1 VGKLQKNQKGFTA
14 VEGLLIVLILVVIG
28 AVGYMVYHNDH
39 KTKTVT
45 TTNTSANKPATT
57 AKTSATMTTQP
68 TQKYITISAWG
79 VRVPYSGSDTLT
91 AANQTCT
98 ENGDAAGDTVNLGCQ
113 VDINSQDLANS
124 VGSCQSNRATGTVGY
139 FYRMGANDNYSE
151 TSGAG
156 YEPVAQWTAANP
168 GQYTQIG
175 GYTYAFAEIG
185 AAWGGQGAVSINTST
200 NALAD
205 TVPAGCS
212 NWVSEYN
219 AVEPL
224 VKPLASKFE
233 AVQ

>member
-1 VGKLQKNQKGFTA
+1 VGKLKNNQKGFTA

-39 KTKTVT
+39 KTKTASVST
-45 TTNTSANKPATT
+45 TAATKPATT
-57 AKTSATMTTQP
+57 KTSTATQP

-79 VRVPYSGSDTLT
+79 VRVPYSGSDTLSV
-91 AANQTCT
+91 ANQTCA
-98 ENGDAAGDTVNLGCQ
+98 ENGDAQGDTVNLGCQ
-113 VDINSQDLANS
+113 VDVNSQDLANS

-139 FYRMGANDNYSE
+139 FYRMGANDNYNE

-156 YEPVAQWTAANP
+156 YEPVAQWTAANS

-175 GYTYAFAEIG
+175 SYTYAFAEIG

-212 NWVSEYN
+212 NWVAEYN
-219 AVEPL
+219 VVEPL

-233 AVQ
+233 AIPN

>member
-1 VGKLQKNQKGFTA
+1 MGKLKYDQKGFTA

-39 KTKTVT
+39 KAKTIS
-45 TTNTSANKPATT
+45 TTNTSTTKPTTT
-57 AKTSATMTTQP
+57 AKTTTITQP
-68 TQKYITISAWG
+68 TQKYITIAAWG

-91 AANQTCT
+91 TANQICA
-98 ENGDAAGDTVNLGCQ
+98 EKGDSAGDTVNLGCQ
-113 VDINSQDLANS
+113 IDVNSQDLANS
-124 VGSCQSNRATGTVGY
+124 VGRCQSNLATGTVGY
-139 FYRMGANDNYSE
+139 FYRMGANDNYDE

-156 YEPVAQWTAANP
+156 YEPVAQWTAANQ

-200 NALAD
+200 YGLAD

-219 AVEPL
+219 TVEPL
-224 VKPLASKFE
+224 VKPLAAKFE
-233 AVQ
+233 AIQ